1 MRFINVP
8 SVNTG
13 KKITSIKYRKEVVV
27 VKFSDQSKLE
37 IPHDIYTSYYLY
49 ENKVLSEDKIDEITL
64 KINTYKLLKYARNLL
79 IKHAYT
85 EKKIREKLYAKEAT
99 KAEVD
104 EVIKQL
110 KSARLIDDKS
120 YVEEYVNVATKQGLG
135 KNKIIAKLKEK
146 GIFSENFTGL
156 YFSDE
161 EELKRARGW
170 IKKLEKRYMK
180 YPYNSRK
187 QHIISALVNQ
197 GFDIDIASEATSEM
211 SKIDEK
217 YEYELIK
224 IEFKKVYEKYKSKYE
239 GYELR
244 NKIYSS
250 LISKGYMNRDVI
262 KILEVNRL

>member
-1 MRFINVP
+1 MP

-49 ENKVLSEDKIDEITL
+49 ENKVLSEDKIEEITL

-85 EKKIREKLYAKEAT
+85 EKKIREKLYLKEAS

-110 KSARLIDDKS
+110 KSAHLIDDKS
-120 YVEEYVNVATKQGLG
+120 YVEEYVNIAHKQGLG

-146 GIFSENFTGL
+146 GIFNENLRDL
-156 YFSDE
+156 YFSDD
-161 EELKRARGW
+161 EELKRAKTW

-180 YPYNSRK
+180 YPYNARK
-187 QHIISALVNQ
+187 EHIISALVNQ
-197 GFDIDIASEATSEM
+197 GFDIDIASEATNEM

-217 YEYELIK
+217 YEYELLK
-224 IEFKKVYEKYKSKYE
+224 IDFKKVYEKYSKKYE
-239 GYELR
+239 GYDLR
-244 NKIYSS
+244 NKIYAS
-250 LISKGYMNRDVI
+250 LISKGYMSRDI
-262 KILEVNRL
+262 SKILEVNRL